1 MCPLP
6 QRKRLWGVH
15 SPKVFPG
22 ANLLMWRKLFLMA
35 WMILLTGSM
44 VLAQAP
50 EEKEKPDLLALIR
63 DGQGE
68 ALEGILRFQ
77 PEEITVSTKDNKE
90 KQIPSKYLKS
100 ITLEKVKEEKPWVD
114 PKQEG
119 RYSVKVENS
128 QEIYTLKKKYTFSLN
143 TNVGVVTRTIDPE
156 TINNY
161 LSKETSAAIKSEK
174 DKPLLQDK
182 SVVFSL
188 EFKF

>member
-1 MCPLP
+1 
-6 QRKRLWGVH
+6 
-15 SPKVFPG
+15 
-22 ANLLMWRKLFLMA
+22 MWRKLIFLT
-35 WMILLTGSM
+35 WMILLASSM

-50 EEKEKPDLLALIR
+50 EEKEKPDLLAMIR

-68 ALEGILRFQ
+68 TLEGILRLQ
-77 PEEITVSTKDNKE
+77 PDEITVSTKDNKE
-90 KQIPSKYLKS
+90 KQIPSKYIKS
-100 ITLEKVKEEKPWVD
+100 IILERVMEGKPWVD

-119 RYSVKVENS
+119 RYTVKVENS

-143 TNVGVVTRTIDPE
+143 TNIGLITRTIDPE

-161 LSKETSAAIKSEK
+161 LSKETSAATKSEK

>member
-1 MCPLP
+1 
-6 QRKRLWGVH
+6 
-15 SPKVFPG
+15 
-22 ANLLMWRKLFLMA
+22 MWRKLIFLS
-35 WMILLTGSM
+35 WMFLLASSM

-50 EEKEKPDLLALIR
+50 EEKEKPDLLAMIK

-68 ALEGILRFQ
+68 TLEGILRLQ
-77 PEEITVSTKDNKE
+77 PDEITVSTKDNQE
-90 KQIPSKYLKS
+90 KQIPSKYIKS
-100 ITLEKVKEEKPWVD
+100 IMLEKVMEGKPWVD

-143 TNVGVVTRTIDPE
+143 TNVGVITRTIDPE

-174 DKPLLQDK
+174 DKPFFQDK
-182 SVVFSL
+182 SVIFSL

>member
-1 MCPLP
+1 MG
-6 QRKRLWGVH
+6 RK
-15 SPKVFPG
+15 FF
-22 ANLLMWRKLFLMA
+22 LLA
-35 WMILLTGSM
+35 GMILLANSM
-44 VLAQAP
+44 AMAQAP

-68 ALEGILRFQ
+68 TLEGVLRFQ
-77 PEEITVSTKDNKE
+77 PEEITVSTKDNQE
-90 KQIPSKYLKS
+90 KRIPSKYLKS

-119 RYSVKVENS
+119 RYSVRVENS

-156 TINNY
+156 TINNL
-161 LSKETSAAIKSEK
+161 LSKEAYPAVKSEK

-182 SVVFSL
+182 SIVFSL